1 MDRQP
6 VGIDPDRT
14 ITQKFD
20 RYSEADHHT
29 WIRLYDRQ
37 AEIMSRHACDE
48 FLNGLDALDLRGQGI
63 PDFDQLNEKL
73 LALTG
78 WRVVAVPGL
87 VPDAVFFDHLAN
99 RRFPAANFIR
109 RANELA
115 FSPEPDIFHDV
126 FGHVPMLTDPVFA
139 DYTQAYG
146 KGALRALSLGRLH
159 NLARLYWYTVEAGLL
174 ETPKGLRI
182 YGAAILSSRT
192 ESIFALSSPS
202 PNRIGF
208 DLERVMRTP
217 CRDADYQQVYF
228 VVPSLQYLLDVT
240 TGTGFGP
247 LYAKLA
253 NTADLA
259 ISGIEQSDRI
269 FTRGTQ
275 AYAESGGRLC
285 PSAEEPQRLGFQM
298 HDP

>member
-6 VGIDPDRT
+6 VNADPDRT
-14 ITQKFD
+14 ITQEFD
-20 RYSEADHHT
+20 RYSEADHRT
-29 WIRLYDRQ
+29 WISLYDRQ
-37 AEIMSRHACDE
+37 AEILSRRACDA
-48 FLNGLDALDLRGQGI
+48 FLNGLDTLGLRGQGI

-78 WRVVAVPGL
+78 WRIVAVPGL
-87 VPDAVFFDHLAN
+87 VPDAVYFDHLAN

-126 FGHVPMLTDPVFA
+126 FGHVPMLTNPVFA
-139 DYTQAYG
+139 DYIQAYG
-146 KGALRALSLGRLH
+146 KVGLRALSLGRLH
-159 NLARLYWYTVEAGLL
+159 NLGRLYWYTVEAGLL
-174 ETPKGLRI
+174 ETPEGLRI

-208 DLERVMRTP
+208 DLKRVMRTP
-217 CRDADYQQVYF
+217 FRDVDFQQGYF

-240 TGTGFGP
+240 SGTGFGP
-247 LYAKLA
+247 LYATLA
-253 NTADLA
+253 SAADLA
-259 ISGIEQSDRI
+259 ISGIEQNDRI

-275 AYAESGGRLC
+275 AYAESSGHLC
-285 PSAEEPQRLGFQM
+285 PSAAEP
-298 HDP
+298 